1 MSHIFYAKKCYYEAS
16 AAAGALLFLTSEIVE
31 QRLLADEDF
40 AALALAGTD
49 IANTPLRDQFADG
62 MLGNAPDRFGAFLD
76 REHFHR
82 RCLCLL
88 LGRLVIDELGQKIKD
103 AVDDLL
109 LVSFHFGYLPD
120 FGLI

>member
-31 QRLLADEDF
+31 QGLLADEDF
-40 AALALAGTD
+40 PALALTGTD
-49 IANTPLRDQFADG
+49 VANAPLRDQFADG

-82 RCLCLL
+82 RSFCLRI
-88 LGRLVIDELGQKIKD
+88 GRLVINEFGQKIED

-109 LVSFHFGYLPD
+109 LVSFHFGYLPE
-120 FGLI
+120 F

>member
-1 MSHIFYAKKCYYEAS
+1 MFMDKAS

-31 QRLLADEDF
+31 QGLLADEDF
-40 AALALAGTD
+40 PALALTGTD
-49 IANTPLRDQFADG
+49 VANAPLRDQFADG

-82 RCLCLL
+82 RSFCLL
-88 LGRLVIDELGQKIKD
+88 LGWLVVNELGQKIED

-109 LVSFHFGYLPD
+109 LVSFHFGYLPE
-120 FGLI
+120 F

>member
-1 MSHIFYAKKCYYEAS
+1 MFMDKAS
-16 AAAGALLFLTSEIVE
+16 AAAGALLFLTSQIVK
-31 QRLLADEDF
+31 QGLLADEDF

-49 IANTPLRDQFADG
+49 VADTPLRNQFADG

-88 LGRLVIDELGQKIKD
+88 LGRLVIDQFSQKIED
-103 AVDDLL
+103 VVDDLGL
-109 LVSFHFGYLPD
+109 LSLHFGYLPD

>member
-1 MSHIFYAKKCYYEAS
+1 MDKAS
-16 AAAGALLFLTSEIVE
+16 AAAGALLFLTSQIVK
-31 QRLLADEDF
+31 QGLLGDQDF
-40 AALALAGTD
+40 AVLALAGTD
-49 IANTPLRDQFADG
+49 IADTPLRDQFADG

-88 LGRLVIDELGQKIKD
+88 LGRLVINEFGQKIED
-103 AVDDLL
+103 VVDDLL

>member
-1 MSHIFYAKKCYYEAS
+1 MDKAS
-16 AAAGALLFLTSEIVE
+16 AAAGALLFLTSQIVK
-31 QRLLADEDF
+31 QGLLADEDF

-49 IANTPLRDQFADG
+49 IANTPLRNQFADG

-88 LGRLVIDELGQKIKD
+88 LGWLVINELGQKIKD
-103 AVDDLL
+103 AVDDSL

>member
-1 MSHIFYAKKCYYEAS
+1 MFMDKAS

-31 QRLLADEDF
+31 QGLLADEDF
-40 AALALAGTD
+40 AALALTCADVADTS
-49 IANTPLRDQFADG
+49 LRDQFADG
-62 MLGNAPDRFGAFLD
+62 VFGDALDRFGTFLD

-88 LGRLVIDELGQKIKD
+88 LGRLVINEVGQQIED
-103 AVDDLL
+103 TVDDLL

-120 FGLI
+120 FRLI

>member
-31 QRLLADEDF
+31 QGLLADEDF
-40 AALALAGTD
+40 PALALTGTD
-49 IANTPLRDQFADG
+49 VANAPLRDQFADG
-62 MLGNAPDRFGAFLD
+62 MLGNAPDCFGAFLD

-88 LGRLVIDELGQKIKD
+88 LGRLVINELGQQIED
-103 AVDDLL
+103 AVDDFL
-109 LVSFHFGYLPD
+109 LVSFHFGYLPE
-120 FGLI
+120 F